1 MINLWCPFRKGL
13 QDVMCI
19 FYLPS
24 AVLHQLGTQALQNWF
39 LMKCRVDL
47 LTPPSW
53 WGKIYP
59 FVEGFFHPACSPGK
73 SWPAWGMWK
82 LSLKAQARHQGWDIR
97 RWCPSPDAMD
107 KLTPAPVST
116 MLGHFFS
123 CTRYWTY
130 KQKKN
135 TTSTPQILFYHSS
148 SVFSSLVQLKPLF

>member
-59 FVEGFFHPACSPGK
+59 FVEGFFTLPAVLGSPGQPGGCE
-73 SWPAWGMWK
+73 SCHSRHRPGIRAGTSGDDAPALMLWTNSPQHLFLPCWATSSHAQGTELTNK
-82 LSLKAQARHQGWDIR
+82 RKTQPPHPKFCFTIPLLSFPPW
-97 RWCPSPDAMD
+97 
-107 KLTPAPVST
+107 
-116 MLGHFFS
+116 F
-123 CTRYWTY
+123 
-130 KQKKN
+130 N
-135 TTSTPQILFYHSS
+135 
-148 SVFSSLVQLKPLF
+148 